1 MAEHQLPKLRMR
13 VRFPSPAPQHPDRHS
28 RELVG
33 TVSPVKS
40 QFDGELLDAMR
51 HGSNSAWAD
60 AYDMLAGELRS
71 YIARLGADSPDDVL
85 GETMVQLVRDVKKFR
100 GTSDEFRPWAF
111 TVARNRVLDDARKR
125 ARRPIEVQALGEDD
139 VASSDDPLSVSPD
152 LPHLSEALDRLTD
165 EQREVLWLRYA
176 LDHSLEQTADIT
188 GRSPD
193 AVAAMAHRA
202 LRRLRALL

>member
-13 VRFPSPAPQHPDRHS
+13 VRFPSPAPPHPDRHS
-28 RELVG
+28 RGLIG
-33 TVSPVKS
+33 TVSPVTS
-40 QFDGELLDAMR
+40 EFDGELLDAMR
-51 HGSNSAWAD
+51 RGSNSAWAD

-71 YIARLGADSPDDVL
+71 YIARLGAESPDDML
-85 GETMVQLVRDVKKFR
+85 GETMLQLVRDLKTFR
-100 GTSDEFRPWAF
+100 GSAAEFRPWAF

-125 ARRPIEVQALGEDD
+125 ARRPIEVDVRDD
-139 VASSDDPLSVSPD
+139 DASAPDTPLRDSPD
-152 LPHLSEALDRLTD
+152 LTHLSEALDRLTD

-176 LDHSLEQTADIT
+176 LDHSLDQTADIT

>member
-1 MAEHQLPKLRMR
+1 M
-13 VRFPSPAPQHPDRHS
+13 
-28 RELVG
+28 
-33 TVSPVKS
+33 SPVKS

-71 YIARLGADSPDDVL
+71 YLARLGADSPDDVL
-85 GETMVQLVRDVKKFR
+85 GETMLQLVRDVKKFR
-100 GTSDEFRPWAF
+100 GSPIEFRPWAF
-111 TVARNRVLDDARKR
+111 TVARHRVLDDARKR
-125 ARRPIEVQALGEDD
+125 ARRPVEVDALDD
-139 VASSDDPLSVSPD
+139 DASAPDTPLRDSPD
-152 LPHLSEALDRLTD
+152 LTHLSEALDRLTD

-176 LDHSLEQTADIT
+176 LDHSLDQTADIT

-193 AVAAMAHRA
+193 AVATMAHRA

>member
-28 RELVG
+28 RGLIG

-40 QFDGELLDAMR
+40 EFDGELLDAMR
-51 HGSNSAWAD
+51 RGSNSAWAD

-71 YIARLGADSPDDVL
+71 YIARLGAESPDDML
-85 GETMVQLVRDVKKFR
+85 GETMLQLVRDLKKFR
-100 GTSDEFRPWAF
+100 GSAAEFRPWAF

-125 ARRPIEVQALGEDD
+125 ARRPIEVDVRDD
-139 VASSDDPLSVSPD
+139 DASAPDTPLRDSPD
-152 LPHLSEALDRLTD
+152 LTHLSEALDRLTD

-176 LDHSLEQTADIT
+176 LDHSLDQTADIT

>member
-1 MAEHQLPKLRMR
+1 M
-13 VRFPSPAPQHPDRHS
+13 
-28 RELVG
+28 
-33 TVSPVKS
+33 SPVRS

-85 GETMVQLVRDVKKFR
+85 GETMLQLVRDVKKFR
-100 GTSDEFRPWAF
+100 GSPIEFRPWAF
-111 TVARNRVLDDARKR
+111 TVARHRVLDDARTR
-125 ARRPIEVQALGEDD
+125 ARRPIEVDALDD
-139 VASSDDPLSVSPD
+139 DASAPDTPQRDSPD
-152 LPHLSEALDRLTD
+152 LTHLSEALDRLTD

-176 LDHSLEQTADIT
+176 LDHSLDQTADIT

>member
-28 RELVG
+28 RGLIG
-33 TVSPVKS
+33 TVSPVTS
-40 QFDGELLDAMR
+40 EFDGELLDAMR
-51 HGSNSAWAD
+51 RGSNSAWAD

-71 YIARLGADSPDDVL
+71 YIARLGAESPDDML
-85 GETMVQLVRDVKKFR
+85 GETMLQLVRDLKKFR
-100 GTSDEFRPWAF
+100 GSAAEFRPWAF

-125 ARRPIEVQALGEDD
+125 ARRPIEVDVRDD
-139 VASSDDPLSVSPD
+139 DASAPDTPLRDSPD
-152 LPHLSEALDRLTD
+152 LTHLSEALDRLTD

-176 LDHSLEQTADIT
+176 LDHSLDQTADIT